1 MPAKDVDP
9 AAESSFVEAPTRLTA
24 KTALAMAT
32 IGWLIIGF
40 SLNAIIFNS
49 FPLKLATP
57 EWQLGLISALLSSC
71 VFLLIGSTLITL
83 AQVLNPNEKILQDW
97 NVAVCR
103 SAAWLALLLVLIAPL
118 QFFIGSRALNNQS
131 KTTYQAIKKLK
142 SIAKSISTLNTEDE
156 LRAFVASL
164 PNAPTLPAKFDAPF
178 PVVKKRSIE
187 NIQAQ
192 INASTENIKTQKSQG
207 IQLFLKEAIRNTA
220 QAILMAAAFSAL
232 AGLGSRSTNI
242 VTRFF
247 ESRGPMA
254 ASRWQR

>member
-1 MPAKDVDP
+1 
-9 AAESSFVEAPTRLTA
+9 
-24 KTALAMAT
+24 
-32 IGWLIIGF
+32 
-40 SLNAIIFNS
+40 
-49 FPLKLATP
+49 LKLATP
-57 EWQLGLISALLSSC
+57 EWQLGLISALLSSS
-71 VFLLIGSTLITL
+71 VFLLVGSTLITL
-83 AQVLNPNEKILQDW
+83 ALALNPNEKTLQDW

-131 KTTYQAIKKLK
+131 KTTIQGIKKLK
-142 SIAKSISTLNTEDE
+142 SIAKRIGTLNTEDE
-156 LRAFVASL
+156 LRTFVASL
-164 PNAPTLPAKFDAPF
+164 PNAPILPAKFDAPF

-192 INASTENIKTQKSQG
+192 INASTEGINAQKSQG
-207 IQLFLKEAIRNTA
+207 TQLFLKEAIRNTA

-247 ESRGPMA
+247 ESCGPMA
-254 ASRWQR
+254 STQWRR

>member
-1 MPAKDVDP
+1 MPAKDVDLTSE
-9 AAESSFVEAPTRLTA
+9 AGFEAPTRLTA
-24 KTALAMAT
+24 KTALTMAT

-57 EWQLGLISALLSSC
+57 EWQLGLISALLSSS
-71 VFLLIGSTLITL
+71 VFLLVGSTLITL
-83 AQVLNPNEKILQDW
+83 ALALNPNEKTLQDW
-97 NVAVCR
+97 NAAVCR

-131 KTTYQAIKKLK
+131 KTTIQGIKKLK
-142 SIAKSISTLNTEDE
+142 SIAKRIGTLNTEEE
-156 LRAFVASL
+156 LRTFVASL

-178 PVVKKRSIE
+178 PVVKKRSVE

-192 INASTENIKTQKSQG
+192 INASTEGVNAQKSQG
-207 IQLFLKEAIRNTA
+207 TQLFLKEAIRNTA

-247 ESRGPMA
+247 ESCGPMA
-254 ASRWQR
+254 STQWRR